1 MPLKIGRAIKGATKL
16 SGRVASATA
25 KNSGARKAGM
35 GLLIGGA
42 AVAGVVNG
50 SKGLVDG
57 AFDVA
62 FDNPEADRAFTGGD
76 VGPGYIG
83 SQIVGG
89 PVGAIGTALG
99 PVGEAAATAAAGG
112 TTIGAGLALAGG
124 AGVFGLTAA
133 GYAGSKLIG
142 KGENLAAKKLFKRGM
157 IGSGAVAGIAGT
169 ALVGSAFAAK
179 KLITKMSTS
188 PYVNRRSSKGQEERL
203 GASGKIVLG
212 MQNSR
217 RGY

>member
-1 MPLKIGRAIKGATKL
+1 MPLNIGRAIKGATKL
-16 SGRVASATA
+16 SGRAASATA
-25 KNSGARKAGM
+25 KSSGARKAGM

-42 AVAGVVNG
+42 AVAGVVSG

-76 VGPGYIG
+76 VGPGYVA

-89 PVGAIGTALG
+89 PVGAIGKAAGPLG
-99 PVGEAAATAAAGG
+99 QAAGAAAAGPVAVG
-112 TTIGAGLALAGG
+112 GGLALGGG
-124 AGVFGLTAA
+124 AGVFGLAAA
-133 GYAGSKLIG
+133 GYAASNLIG

-157 IGSGAVAGIAGT
+157 IGSGTAAGIGGA
-169 ALVGSAFAAK
+169 ALVGSAYAAK
-179 KLITKMSTS
+179 KLISKMSTS
-188 PYVNRRSSKGQEERL
+188 PYANRRSSKGQEERL

>member
-1 MPLKIGRAIKGATKL
+1 MALNIGRAIKGAGKL
-16 SGRVASATA
+16 SARAASATA
-25 KNSGARKAGM
+25 KNSGTRKAGM
-35 GLLIGGA
+35 GLLLGGA
-42 AVAGVVNG
+42 AIAGVVSG

-83 SQIVGG
+83 SQIIGG
-89 PVGAIGTALG
+89 PIGAIGKAAGPLG
-99 PVGEAAATAAAGG
+99 QAAGTAAAGPTAVG
-112 TTIGAGLALAGG
+112 GGLLAGAGMVGLAG
-124 AGVFGLTAA
+124 TAA
-133 GYAGSKLIG
+133 AYGASHLIG

-157 IGSGAVAGIAGT
+157 IGSGTAAGIGGA
-169 ALVGSAFAAK
+169 ALIGSAFAAK
-179 KLITKMSTS
+179 KLISKMSTS
-188 PYVNRRSSKGQEERL
+188 PYANRRSSRSQEERL
-203 GASGKIVLG
+203 GASGNIVLG

>member
-1 MPLKIGRAIKGATKL
+1 MPLNIGKAIKGATKL
-16 SGRVASATA
+16 SGRAASATA
-25 KNSGARKAGM
+25 KSSGARKAGM
-35 GLLIGGA
+35 GILVGGA
-42 AVAGVVNG
+42 AIAGVVSG

-62 FDNPEADRAFTGGD
+62 FNNPEADRAFTGGD

-89 PVGAIGTALG
+89 PVGAIGKAAGPLG
-99 PVGEAAATAAAGG
+99 QAAGTAAAGSVAVG
-112 TTIGAGLALAGG
+112 GGMLAGAGTIGLAGTALAYG
-124 AGVFGLTAA
+124 A
-133 GYAGSKLIG
+133 SELIG

-157 IGSGAVAGIAGT
+157 IGSGTVAGIGGA
-169 ALVGSAFAAK
+169 ALLGSAYAAK
-179 KLITKMSTS
+179 KLVSKMSTS
-188 PYVNRRSSKGQEERL
+188 PYANRRSSKNQEERL
-203 GASGKIVLG
+203 GASGNIVLG

>member
-1 MPLKIGRAIKGATKL
+1 MPLNIGRAIKGATKL
-16 SGRVASATA
+16 SGRAASATA
-25 KNSGARKAGM
+25 KSSGARKAGM
-35 GLLIGGA
+35 GLLLGGA
-42 AVAGVVNG
+42 AVAGVVSG

-62 FDNPEADRAFTGGD
+62 FDNPEADRSFTGGD
-76 VGPGYIG
+76 IGPGYVA

-89 PVGAIGTALG
+89 PVGAIGKAAGPLG
-99 PVGEAAATAAAGG
+99 QAAGAAAAGPVAVG
-112 TTIGAGLALAGG
+112 GGLALGGG
-124 AGVFGLTAA
+124 AGVFGLAAA
-133 GYAGSKLIG
+133 GYAASNLIG

-157 IGSGAVAGIAGT
+157 IGSGTAAGIGGA
-169 ALVGSAFAAK
+169 ALVGSAYAAK
-179 KLITKMSTS
+179 KLISKMSTS
-188 PYVNRRSSKGQEERL
+188 PYANRRSSKGQEERL

>member
-1 MPLKIGRAIKGATKL
+1 MPLNIGKAIKGATKL
-16 SGRVASATA
+16 SGRAASATA
-25 KNSGARKAGM
+25 KSSGARKAGM
-35 GLLIGGA
+35 GILVGGA
-42 AVAGVVNG
+42 AIAGVVSG

-62 FDNPEADRAFTGGD
+62 FNNPEADRAFTGGD

-89 PVGAIGTALG
+89 PVGAIGKAAGPLG
-99 PVGEAAATAAAGG
+99 QAAGAAAAGPVAVG
-112 TTIGAGLALAGG
+112 GGMLAGAGTIGLAGTALAYG
-124 AGVFGLTAA
+124 A
-133 GYAGSKLIG
+133 SELIG

-157 IGSGAVAGIAGT
+157 LGSGTVAGIGGA
-169 ALVGSAFAAK
+169 ALLGSAYAAK
-179 KLITKMSTS
+179 KLVSKMSTS
-188 PYVNRRSSKGQEERL
+188 PYANRRTSKNQEERL
-203 GASGKIVLG
+203 GASGNIVLG

>member
-1 MPLKIGRAIKGATKL
+1 MPLNIGRAIKGATKL
-16 SGRVASATA
+16 SGRAASATA
-25 KNSGARKAGM
+25 KSSGARKAGM
-35 GLLIGGA
+35 GLLLGGA
-42 AVAGVVNG
+42 AVAGVVSG

-76 VGPGYIG
+76 VGPGYVA

-89 PVGAIGTALG
+89 PVGAIGKAAGPLG
-99 PVGEAAATAAAGG
+99 QAAGAAAAGPVAVG
-112 TTIGAGLALAGG
+112 GGLALGGG
-124 AGVFGLTAA
+124 AGVFGLAAA
-133 GYAGSKLIG
+133 GYAASNLIG

-157 IGSGAVAGIAGT
+157 IGSGTAAGIGGA
-169 ALVGSAFAAK
+169 ALVGSAYAAK
-179 KLITKMSTS
+179 KLISKMSTS
-188 PYVNRRSSKGQEERL
+188 PYANRRSSKGQEERL

>member
-1 MPLKIGRAIKGATKL
+1 MPLNIGKAIKGATKL
-16 SGRVASATA
+16 SGRAASATA
-25 KNSGARKAGM
+25 KSSGARKAGM
-35 GLLIGGA
+35 GILVGGA
-42 AVAGVVNG
+42 AIAGVVSG

-62 FDNPEADRAFTGGD
+62 FNNPEADRAFTGGD

-89 PVGAIGTALG
+89 PVGAIGKAAGPLG
-99 PVGEAAATAAAGG
+99 QAAGTAAAGSVAVG
-112 TTIGAGLALAGG
+112 GGMLAGAGTIGLAGTSLAYG
-124 AGVFGLTAA
+124 A
-133 GYAGSKLIG
+133 SELIG

-157 IGSGAVAGIAGT
+157 IGSGTVAGIGGA
-169 ALVGSAFAAK
+169 ALLGSAYAAK
-179 KLITKMSTS
+179 KLVSKMSTS
-188 PYVNRRSSKGQEERL
+188 PYANRRSSKNQEERL
-203 GASGKIVLG
+203 GASGNIVLG

>member
-1 MPLKIGRAIKGATKL
+1 MPLNIGRAIKGATKL
-16 SGRVASATA
+16 SGRAASATA
-25 KNSGARKAGM
+25 KSSGARKAGM

-42 AVAGVVNG
+42 AVAGVVSG

-76 VGPGYIG
+76 VGPGYVA

-89 PVGAIGTALG
+89 PVGAIGKAAGPLG
-99 PVGEAAATAAAGG
+99 QAAGAAAAGPVAVG
-112 TTIGAGLALAGG
+112 GGLALGGG
-124 AGVFGLTAA
+124 AGVFGLAAA
-133 GYAGSKLIG
+133 GYASSNLIG

-157 IGSGAVAGIAGT
+157 IGSGTAAGIGGA
-169 ALVGSAFAAK
+169 ALVGSAYAAK
-179 KLITKMSTS
+179 KLISKMSTS
-188 PYVNRRSSKGQEERL
+188 PYANRRSSKGQEERL

>member
-1 MPLKIGRAIKGATKL
+1 MPLNIGRAIKGATKL
-16 SGRVASATA
+16 SGRAASATA
-25 KNSGARKAGM
+25 KSSGARKAGM
-35 GLLIGGA
+35 GLLLGGA
-42 AVAGVVNG
+42 AVAGVVSG

-76 VGPGYIG
+76 VGPGYVA

-89 PVGAIGTALG
+89 PVGAIGKAAGPLG
-99 PVGEAAATAAAGG
+99 QAAGAAAAGPVAVG
-112 TTIGAGLALAGG
+112 GGLALGGG
-124 AGVFGLTAA
+124 AGVFGLAAA
-133 GYAGSKLIG
+133 GHAASNLIG

-157 IGSGAVAGIAGT
+157 IGSGTAAGIGGA
-169 ALVGSAFAAK
+169 ALVGSAYAAK
-179 KLITKMSTS
+179 KLISKMSTS
-188 PYVNRRSSKGQEERL
+188 PYANRRSSKGQEERL

>member
-1 MPLKIGRAIKGATKL
+1 MPLNIGKAIKGATKL
-16 SGRVASATA
+16 SGRAASATA
-25 KNSGARKAGM
+25 KSSGARKAGM
-35 GLLIGGA
+35 GILVGGA
-42 AVAGVVNG
+42 AIAGVVSG

-62 FDNPEADRAFTGGD
+62 FNNPEADRAFTGGD

-89 PVGAIGTALG
+89 PVGAIGKAAGPLG
-99 PVGEAAATAAAGG
+99 QAAGTAAAGSVAVG
-112 TTIGAGLALAGG
+112 GGMLAGAGTIGLAGTALAYG
-124 AGVFGLTAA
+124 A
-133 GYAGSKLIG
+133 SELIG

-157 IGSGAVAGIAGT
+157 LGSGTVAGIGGA
-169 ALVGSAFAAK
+169 ALLGSAYAAK
-179 KLITKMSTS
+179 KLVSKMSTS
-188 PYVNRRSSKGQEERL
+188 PYANRRSSKNQEERL
-203 GASGKIVLG
+203 GASGNIVLG

>member
-1 MPLKIGRAIKGATKL
+1 MPLNIGRAIKGATKL
-16 SGRVASATA
+16 SGRAASATA
-25 KNSGARKAGM
+25 KSSGARKAGM
-35 GLLIGGA
+35 GLLLGGA
-42 AVAGVVNG
+42 AVAGVVSG

-76 VGPGYIG
+76 VGPGYVA

-89 PVGAIGTALG
+89 PVGAIGKAAGPLG
-99 PVGEAAATAAAGG
+99 QAAGAAAAGPVAVG
-112 TTIGAGLALAGG
+112 GGLALGGG
-124 AGVFGLTAA
+124 AGALGLTAA
-133 GYAGSKLIG
+133 GYAASNLIG

-157 IGSGAVAGIAGT
+157 IGSGTAAGIGGA
-169 ALVGSAFAAK
+169 ALVGSAYAAK
-179 KLITKMSTS
+179 KLISKMSTS
-188 PYVNRRSSKGQEERL
+188 PYANRRSSKGQEERL